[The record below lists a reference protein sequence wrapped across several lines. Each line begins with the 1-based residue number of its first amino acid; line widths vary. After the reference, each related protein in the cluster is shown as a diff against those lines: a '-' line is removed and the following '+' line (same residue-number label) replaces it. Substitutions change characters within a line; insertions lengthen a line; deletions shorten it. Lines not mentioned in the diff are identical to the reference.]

1 MGVPATFT
9 LASLSALLK
18 GAEAAGQRVRAVVVN
33 FPHNPTGFLPTR
45 AEFEQLVELC
55 RGAHGGDG
63 CFLFCDE
70 MYRDLEFERLARRL
84 PSAVD
89 MGYDKAVAL
98 CGVSKALSLPGLRI
112 GWLVSTSVSFLNRV
126 AELHDYTTICNSAP
140 SEVLAAM
147 ALRCRERILARNRGI
162 VEQNLVHLR
171 AFFARQAGRFAW
183 KEPVAGTVCFP
194 RLLTPMARAPPK
206 EKEKEKGG
214 GVEAVDVAKYCKWL
228 VETHGGMLLPS
239 SVYDDFPL
247 PCFRLGFGRRNLQ
260 EALRIWEATLLD

>member
-70 MYRDLEFERLARRL
+70 MYRDLEFEGLARRL

-89 MGYDKAVAL
+89 MGYDKAVA
-98 CGVSKALSLPGLRI
+98 GVSTPETPG
-112 GWLVSTSVSFLNRV
+112 FL
-126 AELHDYTTICNSAP
+126 
-140 SEVLAAM
+140 
-147 ALRCRERILARNRGI
+147 
-162 VEQNLVHLR
+162 
-171 AFFARQAGRFAW
+171 F
-183 KEPVAGTVCFP
+183 KP
-194 RLLTPMARAPPK
+194 RLRSAILRF
-206 EKEKEKGG
+206 
-214 GVEAVDVAKYCKWL
+214 WL
-228 VETHGGMLLPS
+228 
-239 SVYDDFPL
+239 
-247 PCFRLGFGRRNLQ
+247 RWR
-260 EALRIWEATLLD
+260 